1 MMASPSVSASVRWSA
16 CSAPTTAAAIVA
28 AMTTAATAA
37 AEPPHDRLSQAPRS
51 SAHMTNQR
59 THRTAI
65 ALTGALL
72 LGTALLVAPARSSA
86 QTAAAPPLAAK
97 AASATQAADAR
108 VEARIKTL
116 HKQFGITAA
125 QEQQWAVFA
134 QVMRDNAASMSKKIA
149 DREAAA
155 SKTNAVDDLKSYE
168 SLAEAHAD
176 NVKKLI
182 PPFET
187 LYGTM
192 SDAQKKQADTVF
204 DQPHH
209 RAPAKKKS
217 S

>member
-1 MMASPSVSASVRWSA
+1 MA
-16 CSAPTTAAAIVA
+16 AAAIIA

-37 AEPPHDRLSQAPRS
+37 AEPPHDRVSQAPRS

-72 LGTALLVAPARSSA
+72 LGTALLLAPAQSSA
-86 QTAAAPPLAAK
+86 QTAAPPPPPAAK
-97 AASATQAADAR
+97 AASATPAREAR
-108 VEARIKTL
+108 VEARIKSL

-125 QEQQWAVFA
+125 QEQQWTAFA
-134 QVMRDNAASMSKKIA
+134 QVMRDNAASMGKKIA

-155 SKTNAVDDLKSYE
+155 PKTNAVDDLKSYE
-168 SLAEAHAD
+168 ALAEAHAD

-182 PPFET
+182 PAFET
-187 LYGTM
+187 LYDTM
-192 SDAQKKQADTVF
+192 SDAQKKRADTVF
-204 DQPHH
+204 DQPH
-209 RAPAKKKS
+209 RAMAKKKS

>member
-1 MMASPSVSASVRWSA
+1 MA
-16 CSAPTTAAAIVA
+16 AAAIVA

-37 AEPPHDRLSQAPRS
+37 AEPPHDRVSQAPRS

-72 LGTALLVAPARSSA
+72 LGTALLLAPARSSA
-86 QTAAAPPLAAK
+86 QTSAPPPPPAAK
-97 AASATQAADAR
+97 AASATQAPEAR